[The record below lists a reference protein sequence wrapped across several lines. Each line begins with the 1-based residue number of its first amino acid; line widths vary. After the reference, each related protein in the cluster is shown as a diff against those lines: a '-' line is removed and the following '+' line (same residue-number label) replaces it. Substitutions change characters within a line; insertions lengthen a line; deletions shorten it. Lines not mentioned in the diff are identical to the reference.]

1 MNTVPA
7 EAAAL
12 AGDRNRHPAPQSE
25 APSPCG
31 AARGQ
36 NVAPGNGGSPGRDS
50 TPSPFGTSERKAIP
64 TKNEPEKSAPAKGRT
79 LSEERLAG
87 DASPQ
92 SAKRL
97 AGDASPQPAERFA
110 GDAPFQS
117 AERLTSNAPF
127 QSSRHL
133 GTGDASPQPA
143 HPARTAERAA
153 NVSRETFAFEQVEQ
167 CSMPASRHRR
177 AAQDHAAAPDRAAS
191 RTTDANDT
199 AREAGGAVSAGD
211 RCGVGSAT
219 GAGNTEGAGDRCDA
233 DGTTDVGSALD
244 ASDTRSADGAE
255 NAARSADATQG
266 ASMARTTR
274 WRQETSATRAQ
285 PQGGARMKRK
295 ARPHGGAR
303 TMPHAA
309 NGTRTAETAQTA
321 SQQRAADT
329 ARKAETARTAGEPR
343 EADVPRAASSTQ
355 TVGAA
360 NAANSAPRMQDTGRS
375 GDGARTQNA
384 TRKRPSKAS
393 ADVSRETPA
402 SHQEKRRTLRRK
414 RAVAITGLAAL
425 CAGIVALWALY
436 GPELLAFVADAPR
449 FRAWVDEAGALSRIA
464 FVMANMAQ
472 IVIAFL
478 PGEPLELAAG
488 YAFGALEGTLWCL
501 VASALGTA
509 AVMALVRTF
518 GLRIVALFFPPEK
531 IASMRWLRDARRF
544 ELLLFLCFL
553 IPGTPKD
560 LFTYVAGLG
569 KSPVAR
575 IVALTTV
582 GRIPSIVSSTLM
594 AGAFGDGNYLG
605 AAAVAALTVALAG
618 IGVIT
623 YRKLSSKH
631 IFIEN
636 SYQ

>member
-12 AGDRNRHPAPQSE
+12 AGDRNRRSARQSE

-31 AARGQ
+31 ATRRQ
-36 NVAPGNGGSPGRDS
+36 NVAPGNGGSLGRDS

-64 TKNEPEKSAPAKGRT
+64 TKDEPEKGVLGKGRT

-87 DASPQ
+87 DA
-92 SAKRL
+92 L
-97 AGDASPQPAERFA
+97 PQPAECLA
-110 GDAPFQS
+110 GNAPFQS
-117 AERLTSNAPF
+117 AERLASNAPF
-127 QSSRHL
+127 QSARYL
-133 GTGDASPQPA
+133 GTGNASPQS
-143 HPARTAERAA
+143 ARPTHTAESAVD
-153 NVSRETFAFEQVEQ
+153 VSRETFAFEQVEQ
-167 CSMPASRHRR
+167 CSMPASRHRKT
-177 AAQDHAAAPDRAAS
+177 AQDHAAAPDRAAAH
-191 RTTDANDT
+191 T
-199 AREAGGAVSAGD
+199 
-211 RCGVGSAT
+211 T
-219 GAGNTEGAGDRCDA
+219 GAA
-233 DGTTDVGSALD
+233 SA
-244 ASDTRSADGAE
+244 E
-255 NAARSADATQG
+255 QEADA
-266 ASMARTTR
+266 
-274 WRQETSATRAQ
+274 
-285 PQGGARMKRK
+285 
-295 ARPHGGAR
+295 
-303 TMPHAA
+303 
-309 NGTRTAETAQTA
+309 
-321 SQQRAADT
+321 
-329 ARKAETARTAGEPR
+329 
-343 EADVPRAASSTQ
+343 PRAASSMPH
-355 TVGAA
+355 ARDA
-360 NAANSAPRMQDTGRS
+360 NRS
-375 GDGARTQNA
+375 GDGARTQDG
-384 TRKRPSKAS
+384 TRKRPSEAS
-393 ADVSRETPA
+393 AGVSRETPA
-402 SHQEKRRTLRRK
+402 SYQEKRRILRRK
-414 RAVAITGLAAL
+414 RAVVIAGFAAL
-425 CAGIVALWALY
+425 CAGIVALWASY

-472 IVIAFL
+472 VVIAFL

-560 LFTYVAGLG
+560 LLTYVAGLG
-569 KSPVAR
+569 KSPVVR

-582 GRIPSIVSSTLM
+582 GRIPSIVSSTLA

-618 IGVIT
+618 IGVIA

-636 SYQ
+636 DYQ

>member
-12 AGDRNRHPAPQSE
+12 AGDRNRRSARQSE

-31 AARGQ
+31 ATRRQ
-36 NVAPGNGGSPGRDS
+36 NVAPGNGGSLGRDS

-64 TKNEPEKSAPAKGRT
+64 TKDEPEKGVLGKGRT

-87 DASPQ
+87 DA
-92 SAKRL
+92 L
-97 AGDASPQPAERFA
+97 PQPAECLA
-110 GDAPFQS
+110 GNAPFQS
-117 AERLTSNAPF
+117 AERLASNAPF
-127 QSSRHL
+127 QSARYL
-133 GTGDASPQPA
+133 GTGNASPQS
-143 HPARTAERAA
+143 ARPTHTAESAVD
-153 NVSRETFAFEQVEQ
+153 VSRETFAFEQVEQ
-167 CSMPASRHRR
+167 CSMPASRHRKT
-177 AAQDHAAAPDRAAS
+177 AQDHAAAPDRAAAH
-191 RTTDANDT
+191 T
-199 AREAGGAVSAGD
+199 
-211 RCGVGSAT
+211 T
-219 GAGNTEGAGDRCDA
+219 GAA
-233 DGTTDVGSALD
+233 SA
-244 ASDTRSADGAE
+244 E
-255 NAARSADATQG
+255 QEADA
-266 ASMARTTR
+266 
-274 WRQETSATRAQ
+274 
-285 PQGGARMKRK
+285 
-295 ARPHGGAR
+295 
-303 TMPHAA
+303 
-309 NGTRTAETAQTA
+309 
-321 SQQRAADT
+321 
-329 ARKAETARTAGEPR
+329 
-343 EADVPRAASSTQ
+343 PRAASSMPH
-355 TVGAA
+355 ARDA
-360 NAANSAPRMQDTGRS
+360 NRS
-375 GDGARTQNA
+375 GDGARTQDG
-384 TRKRPSKAS
+384 TRKRPSEAS
-393 ADVSRETPA
+393 AGVSRETPA
-402 SHQEKRRTLRRK
+402 SYQEKRRILRRK
-414 RAVAITGLAAL
+414 RAVVIAGFAAL
-425 CAGIVALWALY
+425 CAGIVALWASY

-501 VASALGTA
+501 AASALGTA

-560 LFTYVAGLG
+560 LLTYVAGLG
-569 KSPVAR
+569 KSPVVR

-582 GRIPSIVSSTLM
+582 GRIPSIVSSTLA

-618 IGVIT
+618 IGVIA

-636 SYQ
+636 DYQ

>member
-12 AGDRNRHPAPQSE
+12 AGDRNRRSARQSE

-31 AARGQ
+31 ATRRQ
-36 NVAPGNGGSPGRDS
+36 NVAPGNGGSLGRDS

-64 TKNEPEKSAPAKGRT
+64 TKDEPEKGVLGKGRT

-87 DASPQ
+87 DA
-92 SAKRL
+92 L
-97 AGDASPQPAERFA
+97 PQPAECLA
-110 GDAPFQS
+110 GNAPFQS
-117 AERLTSNAPF
+117 AERLASNAPF
-127 QSSRHL
+127 QSARYL
-133 GTGDASPQPA
+133 GTGNASPQS
-143 HPARTAERAA
+143 ARPTHTAESAVD
-153 NVSRETFAFEQVEQ
+153 VSRETFAFEQVEQ

-177 AAQDHAAAPDRAAS
+177 AAQDHAAAQDRAAS
-191 RTTDANDT
+191 RTT
-199 AREAGGAVSAGD
+199 GAASA
-211 RCGVGSAT
+211 
-219 GAGNTEGAGDRCDA
+219 EQ
-233 DGTTDVGSALD
+233 
-244 ASDTRSADGAE
+244 E
-255 NAARSADATQG
+255 ADAPQA
-266 ASMARTTR
+266 AS
-274 WRQETSATRAQ
+274 S
-285 PQGGARMKRK
+285 
-295 ARPHGGAR
+295 
-303 TMPHAA
+303 MPHA
-309 NGTRTAETAQTA
+309 RD
-321 SQQRAADT
+321 AD
-329 ARKAETARTAGEPR
+329 
-343 EADVPRAASSTQ
+343 
-355 TVGAA
+355 
-360 NAANSAPRMQDTGRS
+360 RS
-375 GDGARTQNA
+375 GDGARTQDTA
-384 TRKRPSKAS
+384 RKRPSKAS
-393 ADVSRETPA
+393 AGVSRETPA
-402 SHQEKRRTLRRK
+402 SYQEKRRILRRK
-414 RAVAITGLAAL
+414 RAVVIAGFAAL
-425 CAGIVALWALY
+425 CAGIVALWASY

-560 LFTYVAGLG
+560 LLTYVAGLG

-582 GRIPSIVSSTLM
+582 GRIPSIVSSTLA

-618 IGVIT
+618 IGVIA

-636 SYQ
+636 DYQ